1 MWEIDEVEFA
11 IGSKGVVHFIDK
23 WSSKLERSLTGTAND
38 VLSLI
43 AGIQEILLLHPL
55 QHFLL
60 QIPKS
65 YPVAHLPTLIQL
77 EQKPGIDICL
87 RYALGISAQNILSIV
102 SDEKGSGSIGLRVG
116 DELQVNLHSG
126 EIVLVHGVISQG

>member
-1 MWEIDEVEFA
+1 MWEINEVEFA
-11 IGSKGVVHFIDK
+11 IGSKGVVHLIDK
-23 WSSKLERSLTGTAND
+23 WSSKLERSLAGTAND

-43 AGIQEILLLHPL
+43 AGIQEVLLLYPL

-65 YPVAHLPTLIQL
+65 YPVAHLPALIQL

-87 RYALGISAQNILSIV
+87 RYALSLSAQNILGIV
-102 SDEKGSGSIGLRVG
+102 SDEKGSGPIGLNIG

-126 EIVLVHGVISQG
+126 EIVLVHGVISLG